1 MLLLLFQCK
10 QNTSTPTY
18 ILFHCFLF
26 ISLHPSF
33 FYCHRSQ
40 TWTYQLIFFCNPLRN
55 MSQQVPLQWSGLQTT
70 TYPVRPLSGSLLL
83 TGLFLIGIVCP
94 LLSKSFFLL
103 QWSKQTLMY
112 WSFDGVVTSSLS
124 DRFSDKTE
132 FLQSMHCLLRNLQSR
147 RVLTPRKN
155 TLQCFNNLALD
166 TVSLTIKMLLDKQ
179 RSAGNKEHSR
189 I

>member
-1 MLLLLFQCK
+1 M
-10 QNTSTPTY
+10 
-18 ILFHCFLF
+18 
-26 ISLHPSF
+26 
-33 FYCHRSQ
+33 YC
-40 TWTYQLIFFCNPLRN
+40 
-55 MSQQVPLQWSGLQTT
+55 
-70 TYPVRPLSGSLLL
+70 
-83 TGLFLIGIVCP
+83 
-94 LLSKSFFLL
+94 
-103 QWSKQTLMY
+103 
-112 WSFDGVVTSSLS
+112 SFDGVVTSSLS

-166 TVSLTIKMLLDKQ
+166 TFSLTIKMLLDKQ